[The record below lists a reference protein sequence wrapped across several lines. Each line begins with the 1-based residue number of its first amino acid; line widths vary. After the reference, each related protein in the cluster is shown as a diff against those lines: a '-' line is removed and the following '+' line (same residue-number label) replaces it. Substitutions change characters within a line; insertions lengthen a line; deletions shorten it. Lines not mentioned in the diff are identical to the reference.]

1 MLKIHYGELNSDNYI
16 NNPDIFFNNTY
27 EDEWMLDPMTIEMV
41 RDIDGSE
48 IKGPRLVDSP
58 FLGPISTERLSGGV
72 KTLILMEH
80 DQDHIFN
87 ASACGDNCAKWI
99 LKIGEKKDL
108 LIRLGYL
115 MDFGDDSFEIQV
127 ENIGKIVHDKKELF
141 EAVLDNELI

>member
-1 MLKIHYGELNSDNYI
+1 MLKIHYGELNADNYI